1 MAYGKPTYISLFALM
16 MFFANCSA
24 QHGKTGNGS
33 DKQLINRQP
42 AVAGQFYPADSAEL
56 RKMITGLFEK
66 ALPDN
71 NYDVLAV
78 ISPHAGYVY
87 SGEVAATSFNQIDPD
102 NKYDNIFIIAS
113 SHRAYFQGASIY
125 SIGNYETPLGEVK
138 VNIELAQ
145 KLIDENKIFSYVPKA
160 HTGEHSI
167 EVQLPLLQYRMKVP
181 FRIVPIVIGTQS
193 ASDCKKMA
201 EILSPYLNDK
211 NLFIISSDFSH
222 YPSYEDAVELDEKT
236 AMAIVSNDP
245 DAFLQEIQSPVNSSV
260 PELATRACGW
270 TSILTLMYMTENRN
284 DIKYKLLQYK
294 NSGDTEIGDK
304 RRVVGYNSIILEQTT
319 KTTNKMDF
327 ILDQKDKR
335 DLLNIARTT
344 VEQYVKTGT
353 VPELNPDDY
362 SDNLKVRAGAFVTL
376 NENQR
381 LRGCIGHFE
390 ADKPLYQIVQDM
402 AVAAAT
408 QDPRFQPVDKR
419 ELDDIEIEIS
429 VLTPMKKIDS
439 VDEIKLGR
447 DGIYIKKGFR
457 AGTFLPQVAT
467 ETGWDLEQFLG
478 HCARDKAGIGWDGWR
493 DADIYTYQAL
503 VFGEK
508 DVQENK

>member
-1 MAYGKPTYISLFALM
+1 M
-16 MFFANCSA
+16 
-24 QHGKTGNGS
+24 
-33 DKQLINRQP
+33 
-42 AVAGQFYPADSAEL
+42 
-56 RKMITGLFEK
+56 
-66 ALPDN
+66 
-71 NYDVLAV
+71 
-78 ISPHAGYVY
+78 
-87 SGEVAATSFNQIDPD
+87 
-102 NKYDNIFIIAS
+102 
-113 SHRAYFQGASIY
+113 
-125 SIGNYETPLGEVK
+125 
-138 VNIELAQ
+138 
-145 KLIDENKIFSYVPKA
+145 
-160 HTGEHSI
+160 
-167 EVQLPLLQYRMKVP
+167 
-181 FRIVPIVIGTQS
+181 
-193 ASDCKKMA
+193 
-201 EILSPYLNDK
+201 
-211 NLFIISSDFSH
+211 
-222 YPSYEDAVELDEKT
+222 
-236 AMAIVSNDP
+236 
-245 DAFLQEIQSPVNSSV
+245 
-260 PELATRACGW
+260 
-270 TSILTLMYMTENRN
+270 
-284 DIKYKLLQYK
+284 
-294 NSGDTEIGDK
+294 
-304 RRVVGYNSIILEQTT
+304 
-319 KTTNKMDF
+319 
-327 ILDQKDKR
+327 
-335 DLLNIARTT
+335 
-344 VEQYVKTGT
+344 EQYVKTGT

>member
-1 MAYGKPTYISLFALM
+1 MANKISTYLSVFFLMLLFT
-16 MFFANCSA
+16 NCSA
-24 QHGKTGNGS
+24 QERNNGS
-33 DKQLINRQP
+33 PPQQQLINREP

-56 RKMITGLFEK
+56 RSMVGELFK
-66 ALPDN
+66 NALPHSQN
-71 NYDVLAV
+71 NVLAI

-87 SGEVAATSFNQIDPD
+87 SGVVAATSYNQIDPE
-102 NKYDNIFIIAS
+102 KHYDNIFIIAS
-113 SHRAYFQGASIY
+113 SHRAYYNGASIY

-138 VNIELAQ
+138 VNLQLAQ

-160 HTGEHSI
+160 HIAEHSI
-167 EVQLPLLQYRMKVP
+167 EVQLPLLQYRMKAP
-181 FRIVPIVIGTQS
+181 FQIVPIVIGTQT

-201 EILSPYLNDK
+201 TILKPYLNDK

-222 YPSYEDAVELDEKT
+222 YPAYSDAVELDKKT
-236 AMAIVSNDP
+236 ADAIISNDTEK
-245 DAFLQEIQSPVNSSV
+245 FLNEIRDPENAGV

-270 TSILTLMYMTENRN
+270 TSILTLLYMTENRN
-284 DIKYKLLQYK
+284 DVEYRLMEYK
-294 NSGDTEIGDK
+294 NSGDTKFGDK
-304 RRVVGYNSIILEQTT
+304 TRVVGYNSIVLE
-319 KTTNKMDF
+319 KKLKNINKMDF
-327 ILDQKDKR
+327 SLNDNEKR
-335 DLLNIARTT
+335 ELLKIARNT

-353 VPELNPDDY
+353 VPQLDTSNF
-362 SDNLKVRAGAFVTL
+362 SDNLKVKAGAFVTL

-408 QDPRFQPVDKR
+408 QDPRFQPVEKY
-419 ELDDIEIEIS
+419 ELDDLEIEIS
-429 VLTPMKKIDS
+429 VLTPMKKINS
-439 VDEIKLGR
+439 IDEIKLGR

-478 HCARDKAGIGWDGWR
+478 HCSRDKAGIGWDGWK
-493 DADIYTYQAL
+493 DAEIYTYQAL
-503 VFGEK
+503 VFSEK
-508 DVQENK
+508 ELGLE